1 MSPPPGGVPPP
12 APPPQRGQKALTAL
26 GGGVLVLAVA
36 GGAWALFGRDST
48 KDDTTTAIGPKLP
61 SVAPTKLIAGPRVP
75 GTSVAPA
82 AARASALAL
91 ALAMLLLP
99 TPVLA
104 CRRAMLRAVLLLTA
118 VATVATLGTVGV
130 GAVLASD
137 TTVAAAH
144 TASRARVSHVDTNA
158 TAVELLLVECGN
170 GGVSLGLGGKG
181 DETET
186 ARAAGLAV
194 LHDNVVGELTIGRK
208 GVGETVVGGV
218 PREVSNVN
226 FGGHLELD
234 S

>member
-1 MSPPPGGVPPP
+1 MTV
-12 APPPQRGQKALTAL
+12 QKRNEARKGSL
-26 GGGVLVLAVA
+26 GL
-36 GGAWALFGRDST
+36 
-48 KDDTTTAIGPKLP
+48 ICYLP
-61 SVAPTKLIAGPRVP
+61 SVATLLRSAVALLRSAVAALLGLETRLLVATVAALLRVA
-75 GTSVAPA
+75 T
-82 AARASALAL
+82 
-91 ALAMLLLP
+91 LLLK
-99 TPVLA
+99 A
-104 CRRAMLRAVLLLTA
+104 AGLLESAGLTA

-144 TASRARVSHVDTNA
+144 TASRARVSHVDTDA